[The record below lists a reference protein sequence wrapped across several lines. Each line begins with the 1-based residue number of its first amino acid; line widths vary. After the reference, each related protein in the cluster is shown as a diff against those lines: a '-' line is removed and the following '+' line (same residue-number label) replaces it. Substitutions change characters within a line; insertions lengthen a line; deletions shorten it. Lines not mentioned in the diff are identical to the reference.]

1 MTRQV
6 GRDAQDA
13 VVSET
18 TNPGYKSTEFY
29 AVGSAGA
36 MIVAKAAGFLDVEPD
51 LIYAWMGL
59 VSWYVGQRG
68 YVKQDSKARHA
79 MKRINLLLRQVK

>member
-1 MTRQV
+1 MVKVQ
-6 GRDAQDA
+6 
-13 VVSET
+13 ET

-36 MIVAKAAGFLDVEPD
+36 MIVARAAGFLEVDPEM
-51 LIYAWMGL
+51 IYAWMGM

-68 YVKQDSKARHA
+68 YVKQDSKARQA
-79 MKRINLLLRQVK
+79 MKRINMLLRQVR